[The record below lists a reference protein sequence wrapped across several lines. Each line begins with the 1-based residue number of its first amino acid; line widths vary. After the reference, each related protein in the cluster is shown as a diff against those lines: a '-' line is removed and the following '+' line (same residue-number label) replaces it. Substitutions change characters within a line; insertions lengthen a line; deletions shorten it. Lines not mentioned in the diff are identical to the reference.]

1 MLKST
6 RRARSVLISKKYFPP
21 QVGGISSIMWETSR
35 VLGPDE
41 VCVVTGVPA
50 QAPKDAVDSSVRVY
64 RRPLAFAQEN
74 AWQALNLALVS
85 VEIAIRERPKV
96 ALLATC
102 EEGYIGLHLERFFGL
117 PFVIYAHGNE
127 ILAAH
132 TSNWP
137 KPRLALQR
145 ASRVLANSHFIS
157 SLLRNAGVDES
168 RIVIVHPG
176 CDVSHYRPTTPRPGL
191 RERLLGGRIGP
202 TLLTVGNLV
211 ERKGHDTVLK
221 ALPAILRSIPDVTY
235 LIIGDGPFRPNLE
248 RLAESLGVRGSV
260 VFAGRVEA
268 GILPECLAICDVFV
282 MTSRARLDQFDVEGF
297 GLVYLE
303 ANACG
308 KPVIGGRSGG
318 IVDAVE
324 HESTGLLVDPVD
336 EKDVA
341 HAVVR
346 LLKDRDLAR
355 KLGEQGMLRVR
366 REFTWQHMVERVRTV
381 LSDVSREAR
390 SRPT

>member
-1 MLKST
+1 M
-6 RRARSVLISKKYFPP
+6 
-21 QVGGISSIMWETSR
+21 
-35 VLGPDE
+35 
-41 VCVVTGVPA
+41 
-50 QAPKDAVDSSVRVY
+50 
-64 RRPLAFAQEN
+64 
-74 AWQALNLALVS
+74 
-85 VEIAIRERPKV
+85 
-96 ALLATC
+96 
-102 EEGYIGLHLERFFGL
+102 
-117 PFVIYAHGNE
+117 
-127 ILAAH
+127 
-132 TSNWP
+132 
-137 KPRLALQR
+137 
-145 ASRVLANSHFIS
+145 
-157 SLLRNAGVDES
+157 
-168 RIVIVHPG
+168 
-176 CDVSHYRPTTPRPGL
+176 
-191 RERLLGGRIGP
+191 
-202 TLLTVGNLV
+202 LLTVGNLV

-355 KLGEQGMLRVR
+355 KLGEQGMQRVR

-381 LSDVSREAR
+381 LADVSREVR